1 MSAFLYGY
9 GNTVQILIMKTS
21 SFSIDLVFS
30 LIQNMGDMSLL
41 LFLLLQMHI
50 IGTLSPTDTSSRDT
64 GRFMVDE

>member
-9 GNTVQILIMKTS
+9 GNTVQILIMKS

-50 IGTLSPTDTSSRDT
+50 IGILSPTDTSSRDT

>member
-9 GNTVQILIMKTS
+9 GNTVQILIMKS

-41 LFLLLQMHI
+41 LFLLLQTHI